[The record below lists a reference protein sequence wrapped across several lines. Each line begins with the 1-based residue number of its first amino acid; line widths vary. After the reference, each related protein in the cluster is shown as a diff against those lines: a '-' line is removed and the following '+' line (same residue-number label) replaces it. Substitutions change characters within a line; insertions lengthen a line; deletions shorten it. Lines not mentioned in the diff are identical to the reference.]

1 MKKRNQLALIMLT
14 VGSLT
19 GWFAVIMQLYLILI
33 NRAADVAETLI
44 RYFSFYTILTN
55 ILVALCFTISLLS
68 PRSQWGRFFSR
79 STTITAIAVYITVV
93 GVVYNLILRSLWQ
106 PEGMQRLVDEL
117 LHSLI
122 PTLFII
128 YWLSVQPKSALRWKD
143 AFGWLAYPFV
153 YVLFILF
160 RGNLSGFYPY
170 PFVDADKIGY
180 NAVLLNCLFL
190 FLAFTGLSLIL
201 ILIHKMMRRP
211 ESARQ

>member
-1 MKKRNQLALIMLT
+1 MLT
-14 VGSLT
+14 TGSLT
-19 GWFAVIMQLYLILI
+19 GWFAVIMQLYLILV
-33 NRAADVAETLI
+33 NRAAGVAETLI

-68 PRSQWGRFFSR
+68 PRSQRGRFFSR
-79 STTITAIAVYITVV
+79 STTITAIAVYITIV

-106 PEGMQRLVDEL
+106 PEGMQRFVDEL

-122 PTLFII
+122 PILFII
-128 YWLSVQPKSALRWKD
+128 YWLSVQPKSELRWKD
-143 AFGWLAYPFV
+143 AFGWLAYPLV

>member
-1 MKKRNQLALIMLT
+1 MRIMLT
-14 VGSLT
+14 VGTLT
-19 GWFAVIMQLYLILI
+19 GWFAVIMQLYLILV
-33 NRAADVAETLI
+33 NRAASVAETLI

-68 PRSQWGRFFSR
+68 PKSQWGRFFSR

-128 YWLSVQPKSALRWKD
+128 YWLSIQPKSELMWKD
-143 AFGWLAYPFV
+143 AFGWLVYPFV
-153 YVLFILF
+153 YLLFILF

-170 PFVDADKIGY
+170 PFVNADKIGF

-201 ILIHKMMRRP
+201 IFIHKMMRKP